1 LVTGNP
7 IGDLFE
13 NVPFGV
19 YDYTITKDCYE
30 TVTGSVTV
38 ECLGGGMGVS
48 VFENPAEE
56 TTNNVF
62 FFVGSPLPI
71 SGATVNMT
79 GPNGYNETLV
89 TGNPIGDLFENVP
102 FGVYDYTITK
112 DCYETVTG
120 SVTVECLGGGMGVSV
135 FENPAE
141 ETTNNVFFFVGS
153 PLPISGATVNMTGP
167 NGYNETLVTGNPVG
181 DLFENVPFGVYD
193 YTITKDCYETVTGS
207 VTVECL
213 GGGMG
218 VSVFENPAEI
228 ILDLSVTATSTTL
241 SANATG
247 VTYQWIDCDTN
258 TAIPGAIN
266 QVFEP
271 TESGNYAVE
280 ITDGNCVGLS
290 DCFNITILGTTG
302 FEINNSISLY
312 PNPAQDYVTID
323 LDVLR
328 ASVSIEVVNMSGTI
342 VMSETISQI
351 DKLDMNI
358 SDLASGV
365 YIVLINYDRNV
376 FTTKIVKE

>member
-1 LVTGNP
+1 VFFFVGSPLPISGATVNMTGPNGYNETLVTGNP
-7 IGDLFE
+7 VGDLFE

-38 ECLGGGMGVS
+38 ACIGGGMGVS

-280 ITDGNCVGLS
+280 IT
-290 DCFNITILGTTG
+290 
-302 FEINNSISLY
+302 
-312 PNPAQDYVTID
+312 
-323 LDVLR
+323 
-328 ASVSIEVVNMSGTI
+328 
-342 VMSETISQI
+342 
-351 DKLDMNI
+351 
-358 SDLASGV
+358 
-365 YIVLINYDRNV
+365 
-376 FTTKIVKE
+376 